1 MPEAFTN
8 SGVRLTT
15 TGVTTIYQ
23 APTAANSRAVV
34 LSSLAANAS
43 GVSSVNYSVD
53 LTDSADTVV
62 ATIAKTIAV
71 PANATLELI
80 PNLRGPG
87 RGGWCTELE
96 VCARRRALQT
106 VFAFDWHD
114 NVSALSHVVDRP
126 SGIAAPRGVDWAAM
140 PRTILPSSWAIR
152 GCC

>member
-80 PNLRGPG
+80 PNKVVLSSGQKLRATSSVASGI
-87 RGGWCTELE
+87 
-96 VCARRRALQT
+96 
-106 VFAFDWHD
+106 
-114 NVSALSHVVDRP
+114 HVVT
-126 SGIAAPRGVDWAAM
+126 SVLEI
-140 PRTILPSSWAIR
+140 T
-152 GCC
+152 